1 MKKSVIII
9 ISVIFVISI
18 ALVNFLGVNP
28 KVFNEII
35 YVSNVSF
42 VDENIKTGTD
52 SEGKEYKYIRLSPD
66 ENGERTYQINYS
78 IGPDNATNKGVRY
91 AISSKSATVDENGLV
106 TFTKKGDAVVTIMP
120 IDGSNC
126 SDTLTIS
133 FKS

>member
-1 MKKSVIII
+1 MFEIVKRKELNPTVTLIEVKAPLVAKKAEPGQFII
-9 ISVIFVISI
+9 
-18 ALVNFLGVNP
+18 LR
-28 KVFNEII
+28 
-35 YVSNVSF
+35 
-42 VDENIKTGTD
+42 T
-52 SEGKEYKYIRLSPD
+52 D
-66 ENGERTYQINYS
+66 ENGERTYQIKYS
-78 IGPDNATNKGVRY
+78 IGPENATNKGVRY